1 MKPAT
6 TEENRR
12 IREAGT
18 NGEWS
23 WYCNP
28 FNRVGHVQNE
38 QGGAVC
44 ERAVDR
50 DPALIAHAVNQLI
63 PLSEER
69 DRYRDALLTYAEW
82 CDSIARSEPDKGGQ
96 HVGTGTLLQ
105 ASAARSPSI
114 RVEFRRQADWIL
126 EILSN
131 D

>member
-1 MKPAT
+1 MIKPAT

-12 IREAGT
+12 IREAGSPGT
-18 NGEWS
+18 WDHGRQVVRSAIDGDICYPDYPEN
-23 WYCNP
+23 
-28 FNRVGHVQNE
+28 
-38 QGGAVC
+38 A
-44 ERAVDR
+44 
-50 DPALIAHAVNQLI
+50 ALIAHAVNQLI

-69 DRYRDALLTYAEW
+69 DRLREALLSYAEW

-126 EILSN
+126 EILSH